1 MENLTVNLQYIKFDG
16 TNLKDIVKELKTLN
30 ETFQVQKI
38 EDADE
43 NIQSVNIQFLKN
55 GSGTTRSSLS
65 IKVNDYLVKD
75 NNGYQVYSEGVFKK
89 KFKQNED
96 NTDNQNNKYD
106 FSRANVYESYYYI
119 QDDSQIRT
127 EEELYLWNND
137 AMYETANYFPDEPTA
152 EKFNKIQALQR
163 KLLRFSLENGGDKI
177 DWKDNDMKK
186 WYIDCCQQDNILVLD
201 YNYCYHQPNE
211 VYFISK
217 KVAEKAVELFKDEIM
232 EVYNIKW

>member
-1 MENLTVNLQYIKFDG
+1 MDNLTVNLQYIKFDG
-16 TNLKDIVKELKTLN
+16 TNLKDIVKEIKTLN

-55 GSGTTRSSLS
+55 GSRTTRSSLS

-96 NTDNQNNKYD
+96 NTDNQNKKYD
-106 FSRANVYESYYYI
+106 FSRKDLFDLYCSIGNYSTIDIEYEDNS
-119 QDDSQIRT
+119 
-127 EEELYLWNND
+127 LY
-137 AMYETANYFPDEPTA
+137 AETLYQNANYFPDEPTA
-152 EKFNKIQALQR
+152 GNFNKIQTLQR
-163 KLLRFSLENGGDKI
+163 KLLRFSLENDGDKI
-177 DWKDNDMKK
+177 DWEDSDMKK
-186 WYIDCCQQDNILVLD
+186 WYIQQDYFNADIIAD
-201 YNYCYHQPNE
+201 GCYNTHLLNE
-211 VYFISK
+211 VYFISQEICK
-217 KVAEKAVELFKDEIM
+217 KAIELFKDEII

>member
-1 MENLTVNLQYIKFDG
+1 MENLKVNLQYIKFDG

-65 IKVNDYLVKD
+65 IKVNNYLVKD
-75 NNGYQVYSEGVFKK
+75 NNGYQVYSEETFNK
-89 KFKQNED
+89 KFKQDD
-96 NTDNQNNKYD
+96 NNVVNQNKKYD
-106 FSRANVYESYYYI
+106 FSRKNLNDIYYCIESNSTIYMVDE
-119 QDDSQIRT
+119 DDVSYDKT
-127 EEELYLWNND
+127 LYQN
-137 AMYETANYFPDEPTA
+137 ANYFPDEQTA
-152 EKFNKIQALQR
+152 EKFNKIQTLQR

-177 DWKDNDMKK
+177 DWEDSDMKK

-201 YNYCYHQPNE
+201 YNDCYHQPNE
-211 VYFISK
+211 IYFISK
-217 KVAEKAVELFKDEIM
+217 EVAEKAVELFKDEIT
-232 EVYNIKW
+232 EVCNIEW

>member
-65 IKVNDYLVKD
+65 IKVNNYLVRD
-75 NNGYQVYSEGVFKK
+75 NNGYQVYSEDIFNK
-89 KFKQNED
+89 KFKQDED
-96 NTDNQNNKYD
+96 NVNNQNKTYD
-106 FSRANVYESYYYI
+106 FTRANVYESYYCI
-119 QDDSQIRT
+119 QDGSQTCT

-137 AMYETANYFPDEPTA
+137 AMYETANYFPDELTA
-152 EKFNKIQALQR
+152 EKFNKIQILQR

-177 DWKDNDMKK
+177 DWEDCNTQK
-186 WYIDCCQQDNILVLD
+186 WYIQQHYYDASITVSVC
-201 YNYCYHQPNE
+201 YNTHLPNE
-211 VYFISK
+211 VYFISQE
-217 KVAEKAVELFKDEIM
+217 VAERAIELFKDEII

>member
-1 MENLTVNLQYIKFDG
+1 MKHFKYK
-16 TNLKDIVKELKTLN
+16 
-30 ETFQVQKI
+30 KI

-96 NTDNQNNKYD
+96 NTDNQNKKYD

-119 QDDSQIRT
+119 QDDSQICT

-152 EKFNKIQALQR
+152 EKFNKIQILQR

-177 DWKDNDMKK
+177 DWEDCNVQK
-186 WYIDCCQQDNILVLD
+186 WYIYQYHYDASITVSVC
-201 YNYCYHQPNE
+201 YNTHLPNE

-217 KVAEKAVELFKDEIM
+217 EVAEKAVELFKDEII

>member
-16 TNLKDIVKELKTLN
+16 TNLKDIVNELKTLN

-65 IKVNDYLVKD
+65 IKVNNYLVRD
-75 NNGYQVYSEGVFKK
+75 NNGYQVYSEDIFNK
-89 KFKQNED
+89 KFKQDED
-96 NTDNQNNKYD
+96 NVNNQNKTYD
-106 FSRANVYESYYYI
+106 FTRANVYESYYCI
-119 QDDSQIRT
+119 QDGSQTCT

-137 AMYETANYFPDEPTA
+137 AMYETANYFPDELTA
-152 EKFNKIQALQR
+152 EKFNKIQILQR

-177 DWKDNDMKK
+177 DWEDCNTQK
-186 WYIDCCQQDNILVLD
+186 WYIQQHHYDASITVSVC
-201 YNYCYHQPNE
+201 YNTHLPNE
-211 VYFISK
+211 VYFISQE
-217 KVAEKAVELFKDEIM
+217 VAERAIELFKDEII
-232 EVYNIKW
+232 EVYYIKW